1 MKLGKSEIQNFLPH
15 RDPFLFLDEVQIVD
29 KTNLEG
35 SFTPLEEMI
44 ILSGHF
50 PKNPIVPGVILIES
64 LAQLA
69 CFIGYGQSSTPL
81 NFYLVGVDG
90 FKFKK
95 IIKPNDSLVLKVKL
109 ENSKLS
115 LFYFSGVILL
125 NNEKVC
131 EGKLWGTMTKR
142 E

>member
-1 MKLGKSEIQNFLPH
+1 MKLSRSEIEIFLPH
-15 RDPFLFLDEVQIVD
+15 KDPFLFLDEVEVID
-29 KTNLEG
+29 SSTLSGKFE
-35 SFTPLEEMI
+35 PKED
-44 ILSGHF
+44 ILILKGHF
-50 PKNPIVPGVILIES
+50 PNNPIVPGVILIES
-64 LAQLA
+64 LAQLS
-69 CFIGYGQSSTPL
+69 CFIGYGQPNPM

-95 IIKPNDSLVLKVKL
+95 IIKPNDSLILKVKL

-115 LFYFSGVILL
+115 LYNFSGVIWL

-142 E
+142 EL